1 MHNEIPTHVL
11 SHLLNNEEYCR
22 RVIPYLQKEYFEGS
36 HKVVFDLIVSFV
48 ATHNKLPTG
57 RVLDIELQKVA
68 APEDVLN
75 QSSILINEI
84 NTKTDLDTDYL
95 IRETEKWCKNQI
107 SFKYSKICCRGH
119 SVFRHWSPA
128 ILSAG

>member
-1 MHNEIPTHVL
+1 MQNEIPTHVL

-36 HKVVFDLIVSFV
+36 HKVVFDLIVNFV

-57 RVLDIELQKVA
+57 RVLDIELQKVS

-75 QSSILINEI
+75 SSSILIKEH
-84 NTKTDLDTDYL
+84 
-95 IRETEKWCKNQI
+95 R
-107 SFKYSKICCRGH
+107 R
-119 SVFRHWSPA
+119 
-128 ILSAG
+128 